1 LEDLYFVKPAT
12 PNAKH
17 DKSLL
22 ELQVNAAIGSTKKYF
37 DQISYEKQ
45 SHTTENVK
53 LYDRLREL
61 EVERSELDKQRTSS
75 CVARNLIYPLAMLL
89 LLLITSITVLLVMQN
104 TIELL
109 IGIKALPLSSR
120 VSFVKILENS
130 MKFQLFFFSQQFT
143 LGISSLSKL
152 GVFGAAL
159 EIFVILYLGITSFVG
174 FYTMPLFAK
183 IRPKRRK
190 TSLTHL
196 ITNSLLILILTSA
209 LPLLSRILGLFLSEI
224 VEIS

>member
-1 LEDLYFVKPAT
+1 MTSTPSKLCGNLEDLYFVKPSI
-12 PNAKH
+12 PNAKQ

-22 ELQVNAAIGSTKKYF
+22 ELQVNAVIGHNKKYF

-45 SHTTENVK
+45 KDSVENVK

-61 EVERSELDKQRTSS
+61 ELERSELDKQRSSS

-120 VSFVKILENS
+120 VSSITLLYFGNS
-130 MKFQLFFFSQQFT
+130 EKLSSFT
-143 LGISSLSKL
+143 RKL
-152 GVFGAAL
+152 
-159 EIFVILYLGITSFVG
+159 
-174 FYTMPLFAK
+174 
-183 IRPKRRK
+183 R
-190 TSLTHL
+190 
-196 ITNSLLILILTSA
+196 
-209 LPLLSRILGLFLSEI
+209 
-224 VEIS
+224 